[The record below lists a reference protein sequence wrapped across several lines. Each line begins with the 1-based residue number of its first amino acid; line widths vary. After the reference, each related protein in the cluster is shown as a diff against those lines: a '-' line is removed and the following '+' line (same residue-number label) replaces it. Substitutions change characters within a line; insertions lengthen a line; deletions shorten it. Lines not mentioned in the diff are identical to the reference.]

1 MPALILYL
9 FKLSV
14 SLSVVYLFYQSV
26 LRRLTFYAWSR
37 FYLIGYTVLS
47 FFIPLIN
54 ITPVLE
60 KNEMTDNRIVQF
72 IPRVGAFNERAD
84 VHLYSTSHIPASL
97 VRWDFIMLIL
107 LAGVIVMFLRLVVHL
122 LSFKKIM
129 NKAKLVSDNDVK
141 LYQVNR
147 SIIPFSFG
155 NSIFINRQLHTDTEL
170 QEIIRHEFVHVRQKH
185 TIDIIWTELLC
196 VINWYNPFV
205 WLIRKA
211 IRQNLE
217 FIADNKVLQT
227 GLDKKQYQYLLLK
240 VTGNNHFSIASQF
253 NFSSLKKRI
262 AMMNKM
268 KSARAHLIKFLFVLP
283 LIAVLLVAFRN
294 NSDKLRQKEGLRQP
308 VAVKEQATN
317 ALLTDTVPGQDKYII
332 EVIVNKKKGDTI
344 VVVRDKK
351 SKKEI
356 KRMTLEEWDKNKK
369 YYESLYGPVDG
380 IVEDD
385 NHPVLINTDNGRN
398 VYVLKNIDGQTAK
411 FKRLEITNDNKVKM
425 TLDNGK
431 EENYNLDNWT
441 EKEEFENK
449 YGKILPVTAPA
460 KAGTS
465 VGTTISA
472 EPASPSKA
480 FELTKLS
487 VATDAGTTTSMPVAT
502 SSTLSSVSSV
512 AQAAEPVKTIIAED
526 KIIAMFKKDM
536 QEADVKKLEAD
547 LKEKGYDFKIT
558 KAEYNDG
565 RLVLIKGHITKHNQK
580 QYFNASNF
588 SRLIISD
595 SPDNND
601 DHFNFLVEQGRL
613 SVNDSPDWQ

>member
-72 IPRVGAFNERAD
+72 IPRVGAFSERAD

-97 VRWDFIMLIL
+97 VIWDFIMLIL

-122 LSFKKIM
+122 LSFKKVM

-155 NSIFINRQLHTDTEL
+155 NSIFINRQLHTDDEL
-170 QEIIRHEFVHVRQKH
+170 REIIRHEFVHVRQKH
-185 TIDIIWTELLC
+185 TIDIIWAELLC

-294 NSDKLRQKEGLRQP
+294 NSDKLRQKEELRQP
-308 VAVKEQATN
+308 VAVKEQTTN
-317 ALLTDTVPGQDKYII
+317 VLLTDTVPGQDKYII

-344 VVVRDKK
+344 LVVRDKK

-385 NHPVLINTDNGRN
+385 NHPVLINTDNERN

-411 FKRLEITNDNKVKM
+411 FKRLEITNDNKVKV

-431 EENYNLDNWT
+431 EENYNLDNGT
-441 EKEEFENK
+441 EKDEFENK

-460 KAGTS
+460 KAG
-465 VGTTISA
+465 GK
-472 EPASPSKA
+472 SPP
-480 FELTKLS
+480 LC
-487 VATDAGTTTSMPVAT
+487 VPR
-502 SSTLSSVSSV
+502 
-512 AQAAEPVKTIIAED
+512 
-526 KIIAMFKKDM
+526 KIIGLPLRTNSFPSARNSRSP
-536 QEADVKKLEAD
+536 
-547 LKEKGYDFKIT
+547 T
-558 KAEYNDG
+558 
-565 RLVLIKGHITKHNQK
+565 LISL
-580 QYFNASNF
+580 YSSNPVPLNH
-588 SRLIISD
+588 SLNCCKR
-595 SPDNND
+595 
-601 DHFNFLVEQGRL
+601 G
-613 SVNDSPDWQ
+613 

>member
-1 MPALILYL
+1 
-9 FKLSV
+9 
-14 SLSVVYLFYQSV
+14 
-26 LRRLTFYAWSR
+26 
-37 FYLIGYTVLS
+37 
-47 FFIPLIN
+47 
-54 ITPVLE
+54 
-60 KNEMTDNRIVQF
+60 
-72 IPRVGAFNERAD
+72 
-84 VHLYSTSHIPASL
+84 
-97 VRWDFIMLIL
+97 
-107 LAGVIVMFLRLVVHL
+107 
-122 LSFKKIM
+122 
-129 NKAKLVSDNDVK
+129 
-141 LYQVNR
+141 
-147 SIIPFSFG
+147 
-155 NSIFINRQLHTDTEL
+155 
-170 QEIIRHEFVHVRQKH
+170 
-185 TIDIIWTELLC
+185 
-196 VINWYNPFV
+196 
-205 WLIRKA
+205 
-211 IRQNLE
+211 
-217 FIADNKVLQT
+217 
-227 GLDKKQYQYLLLK
+227 
-240 VTGNNHFSIASQF
+240 
-253 NFSSLKKRI
+253 
-262 AMMNKM
+262 MNKM
-268 KSARAHLIKFLFVLP
+268 KSARAHLIKFLFALP

-294 NSDKLRQKEGLRQP
+294 NSDKLRQKEELRQP
-308 VAVKEQATN
+308 VAVKEQTTN
-317 ALLTDTVPGQDKYII
+317 VLLTDTVPGQDKYII

-344 VVVRDKK
+344 LVVRDKK

-411 FKRLEITNDNKVKM
+411 FKRLEITNDNKVKV

-431 EENYNLDNWT
+431 EENYNLDNGT
-441 EKEEFENK
+441 EKDEFENK

-460 KAGTS
+460 KAGAS

-487 VATDAGTTTSMPVAT
+487 VATDAGTTTSVPVVT
-502 SSTLSSVSSV
+502 SSTLTSTSSV
-512 AQAAEPVKTIIAED
+512 AEAAEPVKTIIAED

-536 QEADVKKLEAD
+536 READVKKLEAN

-558 KAEYNDG
+558 KAEYIDG

-595 SPDNND
+595 SPDSNDD

-613 SVNDSPDWQ
+613 SVNDSSDWQ